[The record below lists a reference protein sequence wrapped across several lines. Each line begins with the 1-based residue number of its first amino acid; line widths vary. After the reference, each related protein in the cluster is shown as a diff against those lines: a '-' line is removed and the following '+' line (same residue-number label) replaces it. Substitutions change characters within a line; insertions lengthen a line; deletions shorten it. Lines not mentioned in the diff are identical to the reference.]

1 MSENAVPI
9 EEMTRAELLDNI
21 RHCFTKARAAHA
33 AYLAAL
39 ARLSHL
45 RNSFFPDLA
54 ALGLPEPCPYFA
66 PPTTGLNPAVDIPP
80 QLVSATSEFVWAA
93 RTRPG

>member
-1 MSENAVPI
+1 
-9 EEMTRAELLDNI
+9 MTRAELLDNI

-93 RTRPG
+93 QTRPG